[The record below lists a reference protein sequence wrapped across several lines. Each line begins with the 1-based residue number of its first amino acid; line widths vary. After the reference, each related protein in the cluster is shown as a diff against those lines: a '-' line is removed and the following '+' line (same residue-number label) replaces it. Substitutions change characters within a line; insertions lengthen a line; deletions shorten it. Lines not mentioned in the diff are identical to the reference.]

1 MSLVRKYEDTQR
13 REKYQSIHE
22 NCVLIRS
29 LPFPV
34 QQFCHPNPCYNGG
47 TCHQSTKKKRAL
59 VSSGKPW
66 WCECSTGYMG
76 PHCQGN
82 GNRMFHILIDQLILD
97 SFFPIHV
104 NNSKNHSY
112 FVSVFTSIIIATINT
127 TIATTT
133 IATTTLSPIAI
144 AIPYYHHCNY
154 YNHYHHHYTIIIVA
168 MLISYSES

>member
-82 GNRMFHILIDQLILD
+82 GDRMFHILIDQLILD
-97 SFFPIHV
+97 PFVPIHV
-104 NNSKNHSY
+104 NNSKNYSY
-112 FVSVFTSIIIATINT
+112 ICFCF
-127 TIATTT
+127 
-133 IATTTLSPIAI
+133 
-144 AIPYYHHCNY
+144 HK
-154 YNHYHHHYTIIIVA
+154 HYHHNNHHNNFYNNTIANSNRYT
-168 MLISYSES
+168 LLSPL